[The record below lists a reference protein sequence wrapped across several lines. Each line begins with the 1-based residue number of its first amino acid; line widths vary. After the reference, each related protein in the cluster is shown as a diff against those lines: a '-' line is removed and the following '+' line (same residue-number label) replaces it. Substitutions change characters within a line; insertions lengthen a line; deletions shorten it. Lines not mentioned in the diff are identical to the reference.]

1 MDRAI
6 LVLKRAAD
14 MGVTLTFGAI
24 VVTFGAN
31 IVARYVFSRPIIWA
45 DELVVVLLLWVTFL
59 TAAFVTQERE
69 QVVFD
74 LVYQRFGLRGRRT
87 ILIIGSV
94 LLAAIFA
101 AAFPAIVSYTL
112 FLWRERTNVLEWR
125 LDAVYSCFFIFI
137 AVTVLR
143 RLWTAFRLVGSD
155 WRRCVDEIEGR
166 EPGGEGS
173 P

>member
-1 MDRAI
+1 MERAI
-6 LVLKRAAD
+6 LVLKRVAD
-14 MGVTLTFGAI
+14 MAVTLAFGAI

-74 LVYQRFGLRGRRT
+74 LVYQRFGPRGRRA
-87 ILIIGSV
+87 ILILGSV
-94 LLAAIFA
+94 LLAGIFA
-101 AAFPAIVSYTL
+101 AALPAIVSYTL
-112 FLWRERTNVLEWR
+112 FLWRERTNILEWR
-125 LDAVYSCFFIFI
+125 LDAVYSCFSIFI

-143 RLWTAFRLVGSD
+143 RVWTAFRLVGSD
-155 WRRCVDEIEGR
+155 WRRCADAIEGR
-166 EPGGEGS
+166 EPGEGA

>member
-1 MDRAI
+1 MERAI

-14 MGVTLTFGAI
+14 MAVTLTFGAI

-74 LVYQRFGLRGRRT
+74 LVYQRFGPRGRRA
-87 ILIIGSV
+87 ILIVGSA
-94 LLAAIFA
+94 LLALILA
-101 AAFPAIVSYTL
+101 AAFPAVLSYTL

-125 LDAVYSCFFIFI
+125 LDAVYSCFLIFI

-143 RLWTAFRLVGSD
+143 RLWTVVRLLGSG
-155 WRRCVDEIEGR
+155 WRDCIDELEGR
-166 EPGGEGS
+166 EPGESS